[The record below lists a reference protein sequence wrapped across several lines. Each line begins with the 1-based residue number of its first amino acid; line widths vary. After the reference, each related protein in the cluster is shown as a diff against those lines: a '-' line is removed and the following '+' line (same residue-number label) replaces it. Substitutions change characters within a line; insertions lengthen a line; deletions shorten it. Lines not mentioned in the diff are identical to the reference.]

1 MLYNQVLTDCGKTEV
16 CTTSRTGT
24 GECKMICQMDT
35 ESLCI
40 PSEVFWVACRKR
52 VSCVFMSICVFMLVV
67 HALIPEAIR
76 C

>member
-1 MLYNQVLTDCGKTEV
+1 MLTYCGKTAV
-16 CTTSRTGT
+16 CITTRTGI

-40 PSEVFWVACRKR
+40 PLEVFWLAHLKR

-67 HALIPEAIR
+67 HVLIPEGSR